1 MTSGKSQVMRALM
14 ASVAMGLMPAAA
26 HAQQQET
33 IAYDQPA
40 QDLGDALRNVATLA
54 GIELY
59 ASADDLEGLQA
70 PALKGGLTTREAID
84 ALLRGTG
91 LVARFERGSVTI
103 GRAGGRRVDTSG
115 SQSEPIIVT
124 GSRIKGAPSAVPV
137 MRVTSEDIRNAGQND
152 LGEVARSL
160 PQNFGG
166 GQNPG
171 IGNTQGAPNENVN
184 VNGASTFNLRGI
196 GPNATLTLINGNR
209 FAFSG
214 VNSVIDVSAIPV
226 AAVERVEVIA
236 DGASAIYGADAVA
249 GVVNIILKRNYEGLS
264 TTARIGGSTDGG
276 NFQQQFGALAGTSW
290 STGGVL
296 AAYDLSTNTSI
307 LADARSYTASTNP
320 ASTILPDMRRH
331 AFLLSA
337 HQTLGA
343 NIELSVDAI
352 YKAGRQR
359 VASAFTIDQPV
370 TASGILSRTE
380 FETFG
385 IAPKIAFDLSEDW
398 TLEVLGFYGTDITDG
413 LARIFAGGA
422 QTGTGIRKYN
432 NRNFSIEAGLQGA
445 LFELPAGS
453 VRIAAGTGYR
463 SSEFDAQLDARTFE
477 KLRKNYFAYGELF
490 VPITSPG
497 QGIALAHRTSLTGA
511 LRYEDNS
518 DSGDVVTPKLGFI
531 YEPIAE
537 LTFGISWGKSFKL
550 PTLLQQYSG
559 YAAVLAPVGGFGQG
573 FPPGSTLAVALGA
586 SDMVGPERSENWT
599 FSATARPAANLE
611 FSASYFHIDYS
622 DRVAPPLV
630 SSAGVLNNPIFADL
644 VTFNPSAALLDALF
658 NGANG
663 GLQNATGGPYD
674 PSRVVALL
682 DARSRN
688 IAQQTYSGVDVSARY
703 DLSFGAERRLSLSAG
718 GTWMDSTQRLLPGLP
733 VTELAGTI
741 FFPPHLRARA
751 GATFAT
757 KRISVSSFV
766 NYTGGVTDNRRPAQS
781 QLSSFTAL
789 DLTAR
794 LSLGE
799 RTEISLNAL
808 NIFNEKPDP
817 IFTAAVFDTPFD
829 TTNYS
834 AVGRFLGLTIRHDW

>member
-1 MTSGKSQVMRALM
+1 MMSGKYRFVMALM
-14 ASVAMGLMPAAA
+14 AGTALGCLPAAA
-26 HAQQQET
+26 YAQQQEK
-33 IAYDQPA
+33 IAFDLPA
-40 QDLGDALRNVATLA
+40 QDLGDALRSVAA
-54 GIELY
+54 RGAIELY
-59 ASADDLEGLQA
+59 ASADDLEGLKA
-70 PALKGGLTTREAID
+70 PRLEGSLTTREAIE

-91 LVARFERGSVTI
+91 LVARFEPGAVTI
-103 GRAGGRRVDTSG
+103 RRADGRRASEGDV
-115 SQSEPIIVT
+115 QSDPIVVT
-124 GSRIKGAPSAVPV
+124 GSRIRGAPSAVPLTT
-137 MRVTSEDIRNAGQND
+137 VTSEDIRNGGLND

-171 IGNTQGAPNENVN
+171 IGNTQGAANENVN

-226 AAVERVEVIA
+226 AAVDRVEVIA

-249 GVVNIILKRNYEGLS
+249 GVVNIILKRTYEGVS
-264 TTARIGGSTDGG
+264 TTARVGGSTEGG
-276 NFQQQFGALAGTSW
+276 NFQQQFSALAGTSW
-290 STGGVL
+290 STGGIL
-296 AAYDLSTNTSI
+296 AAYDVSTNTSI
-307 LADARSYTASTNP
+307 QANARSYTASTNP
-320 ASTILPDMRRH
+320 ASTILPDQRRH
-331 AFLLSA
+331 AILLSA
-337 HQTLGA
+337 HQALGA
-343 NIELSVDAI
+343 GIELSADMI
-352 YKAGRQR
+352 YKTGRQR
-359 VASAFTIDQPV
+359 LASAFTFDQPV
-370 TASGILSRTE
+370 TESGLLTRTE

-385 IAPKIAFDLSEDW
+385 IAPKVTVDLSEDW
-398 TLEVLGFYGTDITDG
+398 TLEILGFYGTDKTDG
-413 LARIFAGGA
+413 VARIFAGGA
-422 QTGTGIRKYN
+422 QTGTGVRVYD

-445 LFELPAGS
+445 LFALPAGS
-453 VRIAAGTGYR
+453 VRIAAGAGYR
-463 SSEFDAQLDARTFE
+463 SSVFDARLDARTIE
-477 KLRKNYFAYGELF
+477 RVRKNYFAYGELF
-490 VPITSPG
+490 VPVTSPA

-550 PTLLQQYSG
+550 PTLIQQYSG

-586 SDMVGPERSENWT
+586 SEMLGPERSENWT
-599 FSATARPAANLE
+599 FSATARPVANLE
-611 FSASYFHIDYS
+611 LSASYFHIDYT

-630 SSAGVLNNPIFADL
+630 SSAGVLNNPVFADL
-644 VTFNPSAALLDALF
+644 VTFNPSPALLDALF
-658 NGANG
+658 SGANG
-663 GLQNATGGPYD
+663 GLQNATGAPYN
-674 PSRVVALL
+674 PARVVALL

-688 IAQQTYSGVDVSARY
+688 IAQQTYSGIDVSARY
-703 DLSFGAERRLSLSAG
+703 DLSFGDNRRLSLSLG

-766 NYTGGVTDNRRPAQS
+766 NYTGGVTDNRRPTQPE
-781 QLSSFTAL
+781 LSSFTAL

-794 LSLGE
+794 LSLGHG
-799 RTEISLNAL
+799 TEIAFNAL
-808 NIFNEKPDP
+808 NIFNEKPEP
-817 IFTAAVFDTPFD
+817 IFTAAAFDTPFD

>member
-1 MTSGKSQVMRALM
+1 MSGKSQVMRALM
-14 ASVAMGLMPAAA
+14 ASVALGLMPAAV
-26 HAQQQET
+26 HAQQQEKMV
-33 IAYDQPA
+33 YDQPG
-40 QDLGDALRNVATLA
+40 QDLGDALRNVATRA

-70 PALKGGLTTREAID
+70 PALKGDLTTREAIE
-84 ALLRGTG
+84 ALLRGTR

-103 GRAGGRRVDTSG
+103 GRADGRRADEAD
-115 SQSEPIIVT
+115 SQSDPIIVT

-137 MRVTSEDIRNAGQND
+137 TMVTSEDIRNGGQND

-171 IGNTQGAPNENVN
+171 IGNTQGAPNENAN

-249 GVVNIILKRNYEGLS
+249 GVVNIILKPNYEGVS
-264 TTARIGGSTDGG
+264 TTARIGGSTEGG
-276 NFQQQFGALAGTSW
+276 NFQQQFSALAGTGW
-290 STGGVL
+290 STGGIL
-296 AAYDLSTNTSI
+296 AAYDVSTNSSI
-307 LADARSYTASTNP
+307 QAGARSYTAAINP
-320 ASTILPDMRRH
+320 DATIYPDLRRH
-331 AFLLSA
+331 AILLSG
-337 HQTLGA
+337 HQTIATG
-343 NIELSVDAI
+343 IELSVDAI
-352 YKAGRQR
+352 YKFGRQR
-359 VASAFTIDQPV
+359 LTAPFTVNQPV
-370 TASGILSRTE
+370 TSSGSLTYTE

-385 IAPKIAFDLSEDW
+385 IAPKISVDLPNDW
-398 TLEVLGFYGTDITDG
+398 TLEILGFYGTDNSDG
-413 LARIFAGGA
+413 LSRIFAGGA
-422 QTGTGIRKYN
+422 QSSTGIRKYD

-445 LFELPAGS
+445 VFELPAGS
-453 VRIAAGTGYR
+453 VRIAAGAGYR
-463 SSEFDAQLDARTFE
+463 SSLFEAQLDARTIE
-477 KLRKNYFAYGELF
+477 RLRRNYFAYGELF

-497 QGIALAHRTSLTGA
+497 QGVALAHRTSLTGA

-518 DSGDVVTPKLGFI
+518 DSGDIVTPKLSFI

-550 PTLLQQYSG
+550 PTLFQQYSG

-599 FSATARPAANLE
+599 FSATARPADNLDL
-611 FSASYFHIDYS
+611 SASYFHIDYTG
-622 DRVAPPLV
+622 RVAPPLT
-630 SSAGVLNNPIFADL
+630 SFAGVLNNPIFADL
-644 VTFNPSAALLDALF
+644 VSFSPSAAFLDALF
-658 NGANG
+658 GGANG

-682 DARSRN
+682 DGRSRN

-703 DLSFGAERRLSLSAG
+703 DLSFGADSRLSLSGG
-718 GTWMDSTQRLLPGLP
+718 GTWMDSNQRLLPGLP
-733 VTELAGTI
+733 VTDLAGTI

-751 GATFAT
+751 GATFASN
-757 KRISVSSFV
+757 RFSVSWFV
-766 NYTGGVTDNRRPAQS
+766 NYTGGVTDNRRAVQPR
-781 QLSSFTAL
+781 LSSFMAL

-794 LSLGE
+794 LTLGTG
-799 RTEISLNAL
+799 TEIAVNAL
-808 NIFNEKPDP
+808 NIFNEKPDA
-817 IFTAAVFDTPFD
+817 IFTASPFDTPFD

>member
-1 MTSGKSQVMRALM
+1 MSGKYRFVHALM
-14 ASVAMGLMPAAA
+14 AGVTLGCVPAVA

-33 IAYDQPA
+33 IVFDQPA
-40 QDLGDALRNVATLA
+40 QDLGDALRSVAA
-54 GIELY
+54 RAAIELY

-70 PALKGGLTTREAID
+70 PRLEGSLTTREAIET
-84 ALLRGTG
+84 LLRGTG
-91 LVARFERGSVTI
+91 LVARFEQGSVTI
-103 GRAGGRRVDTSG
+103 RRAGGRRAGQTG
-115 SQSEPIIVT
+115 SPSDPIVVT
-124 GSRIKGAPSAVPV
+124 GSRIRGAPSAVPV
-137 MRVTSEDIRNAGQND
+137 TTVTSEDIRNGGLND

-166 GQNPG
+166 GQNPS
-171 IGNTQGAPNENVN
+171 IGNTQGAANENVN

-226 AAVERVEVIA
+226 AAVDRVEVIA

-249 GVVNIILKRNYEGLS
+249 GVVNIILKRDYEGMS
-264 TTARIGGSTDGG
+264 TTARIGGSTEGG
-276 NFQQQFGALAGTSW
+276 NFQQQFSALAGTSW

-296 AAYDLSTNTSI
+296 AAYNVSTNTSI
-307 LADARSYTASTNP
+307 QANARSYTASTNP
-320 ASTILPDMRRH
+320 ASTILPDLRRH

-343 NIELSVDAI
+343 NIELSADAI
-352 YKAGRQR
+352 YKTGRQR
-359 VASAFTIDQPV
+359 LASAFTLNQPV
-370 TASGILSRTE
+370 TELGILTRTE

-385 IAPKIAFDLSEDW
+385 IAPKIAVDLSEDW
-398 TLEVLGFYGTDITDG
+398 TLEILGFYGTDTTDG

-453 VRIAAGTGYR
+453 VRIAAGAGYR
-463 SSEFDAQLDARTFE
+463 SSVFEAQLDARTIE
-477 KLRKNYFAYGELF
+477 RLRKNYFAYGELF

-550 PTLLQQYSG
+550 PTLIQQYSG
-559 YAAVLAPVGGFGQG
+559 YSAVLAPVGGFGRG

-586 SDMVGPERSENWT
+586 SEILGPERSENWT
-599 FSATARPAANLE
+599 FSATARPAAGLE
-611 FSASYFHIDYS
+611 LSASYFHIDYS

-630 SSAGVLNNPIFADL
+630 SSAGVLNNPVFADL

-658 NGANG
+658 SGANG
-663 GLQNATGGPYD
+663 GLQNATGAPYD

-688 IAQQTYSGVDVSARY
+688 IARQTYSGVDVSARY
-703 DLSFGAERRLSLSAG
+703 DLSFGADRRLSLSLG

-766 NYTGGVTDNRRPAQS
+766 NYTGGVTDNRRPTQPR
-781 QLSSFTAL
+781 LSSFTAL

-799 RTEISLNAL
+799 GTEIALNAL
-808 NIFNEKPDP
+808 NIFNEKPEP
-817 IFTAAVFDTPFD
+817 IFTAAAFDTPFD